1 MSDVLTREQLELLYQ
16 EYGLYSDMRP
26 KVVQTA
32 LALHDE
38 LDAAFKCP
46 ACDGEKGAMV
56 STPGCSEWCD
66 CTVCDGAGKLPQD
79 AARTLWARVISAEGN
94 MYNAMG
100 LGDEAR
106 MLLSQARKELDAAK
120 RERDALHQYPLA
132 AKYDRDAGWKY
143 SPHFLQRI
151 VQMSETIEPDGESL
165 SLEQVEQVLSALD
178 ALRAKESQ

>member
-32 LALHDE
+32 LALHD
-38 LDAAFKCP
+38 
-46 ACDGEKGAMV
+46 
-56 STPGCSEWCD
+56 
-66 CTVCDGAGKLPQD
+66 
-79 AARTLWARVISAEGN
+79 
-94 MYNAMG
+94 
-100 LGDEAR
+100 
-106 MLLSQARKELDAAK
+106 ELDAAK

-178 ALRAKESQ
+178 ALRAKDSQ

>member
-1 MSDVLTREQLELLYQ
+1 MSDVLTREQLEADFAKCGESFPAYMTYGDYIVPLLC
-16 EYGLYSDMRP
+16 
-26 KVVQTA
+26 TA
-32 LALHDE
+32 LALHD
-38 LDAAFKCP
+38 
-46 ACDGEKGAMV
+46 
-56 STPGCSEWCD
+56 
-66 CTVCDGAGKLPQD
+66 
-79 AARTLWARVISAEGN
+79 
-94 MYNAMG
+94 
-100 LGDEAR
+100 
-106 MLLSQARKELDAAK
+106 ELDAAK

>member
-1 MSDVLTREQLELLYQ
+1 
-16 EYGLYSDMRP
+16 
-26 KVVQTA
+26 
-32 LALHDE
+32 
-38 LDAAFKCP
+38 
-46 ACDGEKGAMV
+46 
-56 STPGCSEWCD
+56 
-66 CTVCDGAGKLPQD
+66 
-79 AARTLWARVISAEGN
+79 

-106 MLLSQARKELDAAK
+106 MLLSEARKELDAVK